1 MIYKSLKIPYPLSRY
16 ADNIYY
22 VSMNGVSYKK
32 NVIPDGK
39 TDIMFNLNSNRFG
52 FFKNGKVLYSNSS
65 VIQGLRKKN
74 FEYIAKNK
82 IELMGIRL
90 MPFGIFTLLNIPLKE
105 LPEDPVELSL
115 VAGKYIKELDEKLI
129 ETPDIDS
136 KFKIL
141 FDWLMS
147 LFVKREERNGMMIDA
162 VYKIYS
168 DEGKS
173 TIKNVSRNSYN
184 YYKKIQRSFKEA
196 IGISPKLYARMVRF
210 ESIHNTLVKSD
221 KIDWLEIVT
230 KYDFY
235 DQSHLTKEIQ
245 FFTGHSPQEFVRKME
260 RFV

>member
-16 ADNIYY
+16 ADTIYY
-22 VSMNGVSYKK
+22 LSMNGDSFKK
-32 NVIPDGK
+32 NIIPDGK
-39 TDIMFNLNSNRFG
+39 TDIIFNLNSNKLG
-52 FFKNGKVLYSNSS
+52 FFKDGKIIFSGNS

-74 FEYIAKNK
+74 FEYVAKGK
-82 IELMGIRL
+82 IEMLGIRL
-90 MPFGIFTLLNIPLKE
+90 MPFGIYSLFNVPLKE

-115 VAGKYIKELDEKLI
+115 VAGKFTKELEQKLI
-129 ETPDIDS
+129 EKQDIDG
-136 KFKIL
+136 KFGIL

-168 DEGKS
+168 TQGKS
-173 TIKNVSRNSYN
+173 TIKDISKNSYN
-184 YYKKIQRSFKEA
+184 YYKKIQRSFHGT

-235 DQSHLTKEIQ
+235 DQSHLSKEFQ
-245 FFTGHSPQEFVRKME
+245 FFTGHSPQEFVEKMD